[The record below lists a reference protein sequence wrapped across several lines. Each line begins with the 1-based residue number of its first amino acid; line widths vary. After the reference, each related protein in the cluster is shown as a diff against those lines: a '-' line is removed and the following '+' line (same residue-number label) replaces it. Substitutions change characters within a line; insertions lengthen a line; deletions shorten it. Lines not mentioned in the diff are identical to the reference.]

1 MFLLPGKKK
10 KKRSND
16 PIREKMASD
25 EHHFS
30 LSPLYPA
37 GDSPFWLLLL
47 SLVLGYEIWRKMK
60 LRCHD
65 VALIYVSR
73 TPVFSGFPLTLRQ
86 GRGA

>member
-1 MFLLPGKKK
+1 MTRYGK
-10 KKRSND
+10 RWRAMN
-16 PIREKMASD
+16 IT
-25 EHHFS
+25 FF
-30 LSPLYPA
+30 SPLFTQQEILL
-37 GDSPFWLLLL
+37 FWLLLL